1 MTVPGEQAT
10 SAFMEP
16 GYRINLLSC
25 LEDHFMLNTSGLVVT
40 SC

>member
-16 GYRINLLSC
+16 GYERSC
-25 LEDHFMLNTSGLVVT
+25 LEDHFMLKTSGLVVT
-40 SC
+40 LC